1 MSTAVVLRC
10 TPRRRYT
17 ALARYATCQAI
28 RTLLNWYPL
37 RNRTPVLGTNYLEL
51 ESNFPPERE
60 CGSKRARFL
69 LNREPHWIRILQ

>member
-28 RTLLNWYPL
+28 RTLLNRCPL

-51 ESNFPPERE
+51 ELPGFFFFPQK
-60 CGSKRARFL
+60 GSTSLK
-69 LNREPHWIRILQ
+69 P